1 MSDYGHA
8 ITTRQMI
15 AAAVLLG
22 DVSGPSFVGGRGAPG
37 IEAGWVGLLAVVLLH
52 REVDVSEGSGRNR
65 GDQDLLAKG
74 RNGGCWSLV
83 LVDGDVMVFDFLE
96 PDMTSSSFS
105 LLPTSLHARLLHV
118 RAALGRPYA

>member
-37 IEAGWVGLLAVVLLH
+37 IEAGVGMAV
-52 REVDVSEGSGRNR
+52 GGRLTAQR
-65 GDQDLLAKG
+65 G
-74 RNGGCWSLV
+74 
-83 LVDGDVMVFDFLE
+83 
-96 PDMTSSSFS
+96 
-105 LLPTSLHARLLHV
+105 
-118 RAALGRPYA
+118 